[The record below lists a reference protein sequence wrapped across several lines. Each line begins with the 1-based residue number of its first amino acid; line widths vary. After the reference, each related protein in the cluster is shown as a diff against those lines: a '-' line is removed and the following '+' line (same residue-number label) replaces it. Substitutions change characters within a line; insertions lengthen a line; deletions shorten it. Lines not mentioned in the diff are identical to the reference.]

1 MSIQNLSRAIADNTS
16 NDAFALILNVQQWD
30 TLAGYLQPQD
40 VNVGDVL
47 IAQGAQDRSVFFLE
61 SGALSVHRV
70 SSKEQMRLAVLTAG
84 AVAAHSRSK
93 RVLGLG
99 VGAAGIGGAEA
110 GVSRSPQRMQ
120 KFAPSR
126 FSALQ
131 TGQVRAMAKWSNPG
145 NARRLAGAAWGL
157 VVWWRRLRSP
167 PRASSGAPCAWR

>member
-70 SSKEQMRLAVLTAG
+70 SSKEQMRLAVLAAGSVVGEGSFFSRQPHAANVVVTGAGRVWRLTTVRFSEMSNRKPNLALELTMALG
-84 AVAAHSRSK
+84 AVIAKRMAHRSK
-93 RVLGLG
+93 RVA
-99 VGAAGIGGAEA
+99 V
-110 GVSRSPQRMQ
+110 
-120 KFAPSR
+120 
-126 FSALQ
+126 
-131 TGQVRAMAKWSNPG
+131 T
-145 NARRLAGAAWGL
+145 
-157 VVWWRRLRSP
+157 
-167 PRASSGAPCAWR
+167 